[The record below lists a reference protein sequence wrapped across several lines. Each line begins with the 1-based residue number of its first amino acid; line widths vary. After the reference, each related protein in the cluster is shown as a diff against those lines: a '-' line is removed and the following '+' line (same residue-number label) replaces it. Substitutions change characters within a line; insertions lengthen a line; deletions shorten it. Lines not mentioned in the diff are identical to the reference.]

1 MGKKTKLFQAPAI
14 RFHDVLR
21 MENQSQP
28 NGKSISG
35 D

>member
-28 NGKSISG
+28 NGKSIA
-35 D
+35 